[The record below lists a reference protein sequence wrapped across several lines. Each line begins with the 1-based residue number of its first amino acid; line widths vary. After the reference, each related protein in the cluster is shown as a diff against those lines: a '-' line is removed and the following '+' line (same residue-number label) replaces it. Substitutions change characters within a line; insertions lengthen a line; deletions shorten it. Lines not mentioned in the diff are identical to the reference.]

1 LERRGR
7 QRETGESGSGT
18 LNFEEWLQQQQ
29 FDAKALT
36 PAQLEAC
43 RAAYEAG
50 RTMPATEEAD
60 KLRLCDWATQY
71 YIAGRLAARSRLAPI
86 HGNLLHHAVEM
97 YLKAALVGV
106 VTPKEMRDEYGHDLE
121 KLWARFKMKVA
132 DPALD
137 RFDATIHALHEFEDL
152 RYPDKIKHGVI
163 VMAIT
168 WKPSDAVLSRA
179 GSTHEYEFFI
189 SEVDG
194 LVVEVLD
201 RLSLNL
207 RIILAGRNV
216 RAVQYQNPHAARWG
230 LTRENKTP

>member
-1 LERRGR
+1 
-7 QRETGESGSGT
+7 
-18 LNFEEWLQQQQ
+18 
-29 FDAKALT
+29 
-36 PAQLEAC
+36 
-43 RAAYEAG
+43 G

-137 RFDATIHALHEFEDL
+137 RFDAPIPPPQKFGDPRTPHTI
-152 RYPDKIKHGVI
+152 
-163 VMAIT
+163 
-168 WKPSDAVLSRA
+168 
-179 GSTHEYEFFI
+179 
-189 SEVDG
+189 
-194 LVVEVLD
+194 
-201 RLSLNL
+201 
-207 RIILAGRNV
+207 
-216 RAVQYQNPHAARWG
+216 
-230 LTRENKTP
+230 TPA

>member
-1 LERRGR
+1 VPRTKREGRRPQ
-7 QRETGESGSGT
+7 QRRPTKRV
-18 LNFEEWLQQQQ
+18 F
-29 FDAKALT
+29 
-36 PAQLEAC
+36 
-43 RAAYEAG
+43 
-50 RTMPATEEAD
+50 
-60 KLRLCDWATQY
+60 CDWATQY

-106 VTPKEMRDEYGHDLE
+106 VTPKEMRDEFGHDLE
-121 KLWARFKMKVA
+121 KLWARFKVKVV

-163 VMAIT
+163 IMAIT
-168 WKPSDAVLSRA
+168 WKPSDAVFSRA
-179 GSTHEYEFFI
+179 GSAQQYEFFI

-207 RIILAGRNV
+207 RVVLGGRNGQ
-216 RAVQYQNPHAARWG
+216 ALKYQNPHAARWG
-230 LTRENKTP
+230 LDPGESDAVGS